1 MRKSPFIRRLGG
13 WLLLLSMALTL
24 LPGTAAA
31 VNADGEEAVQTEK
44 ALSGVP
50 VCLVHYYASAY
61 SAQIGC
67 LEDGTKLTVLG
78 EQGDFYRV
86 DCYDMTG
93 YVAKNQVRAEDGEY
107 YVNCDESSGEAKR
120 LPALSAQ
127 DVLTMKSQVR
137 SLSTSFLGVPYVS
150 GGTTPRGFDCC
161 GFTQYV
167 FAQLGI
173 PLCRVQTEQMHDG
186 VVIAKEDLQCG
197 DLVFFQGTAGWGAI
211 SSHVGIYIGNGQLI
225 HAGDGGIA
233 IADLGDRYFTY
244 HYLCARRV
252 ILSAPAPTDVPM
264 DIGQNMN
271 SSYWR
276 ESSQTPDGQGAS
288 FLPEGAK
295 KLRGRLTAYGGYR
308 PFDLKLLMAICA
320 DLT

>member
-1 MRKSPFIRRLGG
+1 MQKCPLIRRLGG
-13 WLLLLSMALTL
+13 WLLLLCMALAL
-24 LPGTAAA
+24 LPGNAVA
-31 VNADGEEAVQTEK
+31 VNADGEDMAAAAKEP
-44 ALSGVP
+44 SGVP
-50 VCLVHYYASAY
+50 VCLVHYYASAH

-67 LEDGTKLTVLG
+67 MEDGTKLTVLG

-93 YVAKNQVRAEDGEY
+93 YVAKSQVRIENEEY
-107 YVNCDESSGEAKR
+107 YVNCDENSGEAKR

-127 DVLTMKSQVR
+127 DVLTMKSEVR
-137 SLSTSFLGVPYVS
+137 SLSTSFQGVPYVS

-167 FAQLGI
+167 FANLGI

-186 VVIAKEDLQCG
+186 VVIAKEELQCG
-197 DLVFFQGTAGWGAI
+197 DLVFFRGTAGWGAI

-225 HAGDGGIA
+225 HAGDGGVA
-233 IADLGDRYFTY
+233 VVNLEDAYFTY

-252 ILSAPAPTDVPM
+252 ILSAPMPEPTDTPL

-276 ESSQTPDGQGAS
+276 ESSQTTDGQGAS
-288 FLPEGAK
+288 FCRKEQKNMAVDR
-295 KLRGRLTAYGGYR
+295 LRMTDMT
-308 PFDLKLLMAICA
+308 PSIQNI
-320 DLT
+320 